1 MIACDSYLHALA
13 DGTRS
18 RIVELLAE
26 RPHTASEIHRAFPIA
41 APAVSRHL
49 RVLRE
54 AGLVRERTPEH
65 DRRVRIYSLEEQ
77 PLRELSDW
85 IAELSRG
92 WQTQLDAFRDY
103 VEVRGR

>member
-1 MIACDSYLHALA
+1 MIARDNYLRALA

-26 RPHTASEIHRAFPIA
+26 RPRTASEIHRSFPIA

-49 RVLRE
+49 RVLRD
-54 AGLVRERTPEH
+54 AGLVREETPEH
-65 DRRVRIYSLEEQ
+65 DRRVRIYSLEER

-85 IAELSRG
+85 IVELSRG
-92 WQTQLDAFRDY
+92 WQAQLEAFRDY